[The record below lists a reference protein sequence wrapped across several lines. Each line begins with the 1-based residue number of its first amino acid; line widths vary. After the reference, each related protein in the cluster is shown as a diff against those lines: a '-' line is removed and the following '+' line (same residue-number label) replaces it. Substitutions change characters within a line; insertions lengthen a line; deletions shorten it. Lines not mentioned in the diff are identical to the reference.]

1 MNSKTKLSSFLRLMR
16 ADKPIGSALL
26 LWPTLMSFFLLTDG
40 NPNYFLMSLFII
52 GTILMRSAG
61 CVINDFFD
69 RDFDGNVERTKER
82 PIAAGEISPNEAL
95 LLFFF
100 LVLCSACLLLFMNL
114 LTFLMA
120 LLGLG
125 LATFYPISKRFFP
138 IPQVFLGLAFSW
150 GIIMVSSAELG
161 EINILSLALFL
172 SCFFWIIAYDTAYAL
187 CDKKDDLDLGIHS
200 SAITFGKN
208 VTAFFFL
215 LHFLSITILIFI
227 AYIKNFHISFYFF
240 ASISSA
246 MVIYQCF
253 LIKDQDSTN
262 CLKAF
267 KNNNLVGLSFLC
279 GSILGV
285 TL

>member
-1 MNSKTKLSSFLRLMR
+1 MF
-16 ADKPIGSALL
+16 
-26 LWPTLMSFFLLTDG
+26 
-40 NPNYFLMSLFII
+40 SLFIAFYE
-52 GTILMRSAG
+52 SS
-61 CVINDFFD
+61 
-69 RDFDGNVERTKER
+69 NVFNG
-82 PIAAGEISPNEAL
+82 IAWIRISDL
-95 LLFFF
+95 LSNF
-100 LVLCSACLLLFMNL
+100 
-114 LTFLMA
+114 
-120 LLGLG
+120 
-125 LATFYPISKRFFP
+125 KRFFP

-150 GIIMVSSAELG
+150 GIIMVSSAQLG

-215 LHFLSITILIFI
+215 LHFLSITILILI

-246 MVIYQCF
+246 LVIYQCF

>member
-150 GIIMVSSAELG
+150 GIIMVSSAQLG

-227 AYIKNFHISFYFF
+227 AYLKNFHISFYFF

>member
-150 GIIMVSSAELG
+150 GIIMVSSAQLG

-208 VTAFFFL
+208 VTAIFFL

-227 AYIKNFHISFYFF
+227 AYLKNFHISFYFF

-246 MVIYQCF
+246 LVIYQCF

>member
-26 LWPTLMSFFLLTDG
+26 LWPTLMSFYLLTDG

-82 PIAAGEISPNEAL
+82 PIATGEISPNEAL

-150 GIIMVSSAELG
+150 GIIMVSSAQLG

-227 AYIKNFHISFYFF
+227 AYLKNFHISFYFF

>member
-26 LWPTLMSFFLLTDG
+26 LWPTLMSFYLLTDG

-150 GIIMVSSAELG
+150 GIIMVSSAQLG

-215 LHFLSITILIFI
+215 LHFLSIAILILI
-227 AYIKNFHISFYFF
+227 AYLKNFHISFYFF

>member
-26 LWPTLMSFFLLTDG
+26 LWPTLMSFYLLTDG

-150 GIIMVSSAELG
+150 GIIMVSSAQLG

-227 AYIKNFHISFYFF
+227 AYLKNFHISFYFF

-246 MVIYQCF
+246 LVIYQCF

>member
-26 LWPTLMSFFLLTDG
+26 LWPTLMSFYLLTDG

-150 GIIMVSSAELG
+150 GIIMVSSAQLG

-215 LHFLSITILIFI
+215 LDFLSITILIFI
-227 AYIKNFHISFYFF
+227 AYLKNFHISFYFF

>member
-150 GIIMVSSAELG
+150 GIIMVSSAQLG

-227 AYIKNFHISFYFF
+227 AYLKNFHISFYFF

-267 KNNNLVGLSFLC
+267 KINNLVGLSFLC

>member
-150 GIIMVSSAELG
+150 GIIMVSSAQLG

-227 AYIKNFHISFYFF
+227 AYLKNFHISFYFF

-246 MVIYQCF
+246 LVIYQCF

>member
-26 LWPTLMSFFLLTDG
+26 LWPTLMSFYLLTDG

-52 GTILMRSAG
+52 GTVLMRSAG

-150 GIIMVSSAELG
+150 GIIMVSSAQLG

-215 LHFLSITILIFI
+215 LHFLSIPILILI
-227 AYIKNFHISFYFF
+227 AFIKNFHISFYVF

-246 MVIYQCF
+246 LVIYQCF

>member
-26 LWPTLMSFFLLTDG
+26 LWPTLMSFYLLTDG

-150 GIIMVSSAELG
+150 GIIMVSSAQLG

-227 AYIKNFHISFYFF
+227 AYLKNFHISFYFF

>member
-26 LWPTLMSFFLLTDG
+26 LWPTLMSFYLLTDG

-150 GIIMVSSAELG
+150 GIIMVSSAQLG

-246 MVIYQCF
+246 LVIYQCF

>member
-26 LWPTLMSFFLLTDG
+26 LWPTLMSFYLLTDG

-150 GIIMVSSAELG
+150 GIIMVSSAQLG

-208 VTAFFFL
+208 VTPFFFL

-227 AYIKNFHISFYFF
+227 AYLKNFHISFYFF

-246 MVIYQCF
+246 LVIYQCF

>member
-26 LWPTLMSFFLLTDG
+26 LWPTLMSFYLLTDG

-187 CDKKDDLDLGIHS
+187 CDKKDDLDLGIYS

-227 AYIKNFHISFYFF
+227 AYLKNFHISFYFF

>member
-1 MNSKTKLSSFLRLMR
+1 MLFLNVKAFAFTDPNHIDELDESDEIVPTSVKFSPDGKTMFHVGVNSTKLRQYSLSTGFDLSTASEETAEIDLSD
-16 ADKPIGSALL
+16 AQGGPQDIAFNS
-26 LWPTLMSFFLLTDG
+26 DG
-40 NPNYFLMSLFII
+40 TILFII

-82 PIAAGEISPNEAL
+82 PIATGEISPNEAL

-150 GIIMVSSAELG
+150 GIIMVSSAQLG

-215 LHFLSITILIFI
+215 LHFVS
-227 AYIKNFHISFYFF
+227 
-240 ASISSA
+240 
-246 MVIYQCF
+246 
-253 LIKDQDSTN
+253 
-262 CLKAF
+262 
-267 KNNNLVGLSFLC
+267 
-279 GSILGV
+279 
-285 TL
+285 

>member
-1 MNSKTKLSSFLRLMR
+1 MR

-150 GIIMVSSAELG
+150 GIIMVSSAQLG

-227 AYIKNFHISFYFF
+227 AYLKNFHISFYFF

>member
-1 MNSKTKLSSFLRLMR
+1 MR

-26 LWPTLMSFFLLTDG
+26 LWPTLMSFYLLTDG

-150 GIIMVSSAELG
+150 GIIMVSSAQLG

-215 LHFLSITILIFI
+215 LHFLSITILILI

-240 ASISSA
+240 ASISA
-246 MVIYQCF
+246 ALVIYQCF

>member
-16 ADKPIGSALL
+16 ADKPIGSALF
-26 LWPTLMSFFLLTDG
+26 LWPTLMSFYLLTDG

-150 GIIMVSSAELG
+150 GIIMVSSAQLG

-227 AYIKNFHISFYFF
+227 AYLKNFHISFYFF

>member
-26 LWPTLMSFFLLTDG
+26 LWPTLMSFYLLTDG

-52 GTILMRSAG
+52 GSILMRSAG

-150 GIIMVSSAELG
+150 GIIMVSSAQLG

-227 AYIKNFHISFYFF
+227 AYLKNFHISFYFF

>member
-26 LWPTLMSFFLLTDG
+26 LWPTLMSFYLLTDG

-150 GIIMVSSAELG
+150 GIIMVPSAQLG

-208 VTAFFFL
+208 VTTFFFL

-227 AYIKNFHISFYFF
+227 AYLKNFHIIFYFF

-246 MVIYQCF
+246 LVIYQCF

>member
-150 GIIMVSSAELG
+150 GIIMVSSAQLG

-215 LHFLSITILIFI
+215 LHFLSISILIFI
-227 AYIKNFHISFYFF
+227 AYLKNFHISFYFF

-246 MVIYQCF
+246 LVIYQCF

>member
-26 LWPTLMSFFLLTDG
+26 LWPTLMSFYLLTDG
-40 NPNYFLMSLFII
+40 KANYFLMSLFII

-150 GIIMVSSAELG
+150 GIIMVSSAQLG

-227 AYIKNFHISFYFF
+227 AYLKNFHISFYFF

>member
-114 LTFLMA
+114 LTFFMA

-150 GIIMVSSAELG
+150 GIIMVSSAQLG

-246 MVIYQCF
+246 LVIYQCF

>member
-26 LWPTLMSFFLLTDG
+26 LWPTLMSFYLLTDG

-150 GIIMVSSAELG
+150 GIIMVSSAQLG
-161 EINILSLALFL
+161 EVNILSLALFL

-227 AYIKNFHISFYFF
+227 AYLKNFHISFYFF

>member
-26 LWPTLMSFFLLTDG
+26 LWPTLMSFYLLTDG

-100 LVLCSACLLLFMNL
+100 LVLCSACLLLFMNF

-150 GIIMVSSAELG
+150 GIIMVSSAQLG

-227 AYIKNFHISFYFF
+227 AYLKNFHISFYFF

>member
-26 LWPTLMSFFLLTDG
+26 LWPTLMSFYLLSDG
-40 NPNYFLMSLFII
+40 NPNYFLMSFFII

-125 LATFYPISKRFFP
+125 LATFYPISKRFLP

-150 GIIMVSSAELG
+150 GIIMVSSAQLG

-208 VTAFFFL
+208 VTTFFFL

-227 AYIKNFHISFYFF
+227 AYLKNFHISFYFF
-240 ASISSA
+240 ASISST

>member
-26 LWPTLMSFFLLTDG
+26 LWPTLMSFYLLTDG

-150 GIIMVSSAELG
+150 GIIMVSSAQLG

-208 VTAFFFL
+208 VTALFFL

-227 AYIKNFHISFYFF
+227 AYLKNFHISFYFF

>member
-26 LWPTLMSFFLLTDG
+26 LWPTLMSFYLLTDG
-40 NPNYFLMSLFII
+40 NPNYFLMSLFIF

-150 GIIMVSSAELG
+150 GIIMVSSAQLG

-227 AYIKNFHISFYFF
+227 AYLKNFHISFYFF

>member
-26 LWPTLMSFFLLTDG
+26 LWPTLMSFYLLTDG

-150 GIIMVSSAELG
+150 GIIMVSSAQLG

-172 SCFFWIIAYDTAYAL
+172 SCFFWIIAYDRAYAL

-227 AYIKNFHISFYFF
+227 AYLKNFHISFYFF

>member
-26 LWPTLMSFFLLTDG
+26 LWPTLMSFYLLTDG

-150 GIIMVSSAELG
+150 GIIMVSSAQLG

-208 VTAFFFL
+208 VTTFFFL

-227 AYIKNFHISFYFF
+227 AYLKNFHISFYFF

-246 MVIYQCF
+246 LVIYQCF

>member
-26 LWPTLMSFFLLTDG
+26 LWPTLMSFYLLTDG

-82 PIAAGEISPNEAL
+82 PIAAGEISHNEAL

-150 GIIMVSSAELG
+150 GIIMVSSAQLG

-215 LHFLSITILIFI
+215 LHFLSIAILILI
-227 AYIKNFHISFYFF
+227 AYLKNFHISFYFF

-246 MVIYQCF
+246 LVIYQCF
-253 LIKDQDSTN
+253 LIKDLDSTN

>member
-1 MNSKTKLSSFLRLMR
+1 MNSKTKLSRFLRLMR
-16 ADKPIGSALL
+16 VDKPIGSALL
-26 LWPTLMSFFLLTDG
+26 LWPTLMSFYLLTDG

-150 GIIMVSSAELG
+150 GIIMVSSAQLD

-227 AYIKNFHISFYFF
+227 AYLKNFHISFYFF

>member
-26 LWPTLMSFFLLTDG
+26 LWPPLMSFYLLTDG

-150 GIIMVSSAELG
+150 GIIMVSSAQLG

-227 AYIKNFHISFYFF
+227 AYLKNFHISFYFF

>member
-26 LWPTLMSFFLLTDG
+26 LWPTLMSFYLLTDG

-82 PIAAGEISPNEAL
+82 PIAAGEVSPNEAL

-150 GIIMVSSAELG
+150 GIIMVSSAQLG

-227 AYIKNFHISFYFF
+227 AYLKNFHISFYFF

>member
-150 GIIMVSSAELG
+150 GIIMVSSAQLG

-215 LHFLSITILIFI
+215 LHFLSIAILILI
-227 AYIKNFHISFYFF
+227 AYLKNFHISFYFF

-246 MVIYQCF
+246 LVIYQCF

>member
-150 GIIMVSSAELG
+150 GIIMVSSAQLG

-227 AYIKNFHISFYFF
+227 AYLKNFHISFYFF
-240 ASISSA
+240 ASISA
-246 MVIYQCF
+246 ALVIYQCF

>member
-1 MNSKTKLSSFLRLMR
+1 
-16 ADKPIGSALL
+16 
-26 LWPTLMSFFLLTDG
+26 
-40 NPNYFLMSLFII
+40 
-52 GTILMRSAG
+52 MRSAG

-150 GIIMVSSAELG
+150 GIIMVSSAQLG

-187 CDKKDDLDLGIHS
+187 CDKKRRSRFRHTFISNYIWKKCHS
-200 SAITFGKN
+200 
-208 VTAFFFL
+208 L
-215 LHFLSITILIFI
+215 FLSSSF
-227 AYIKNFHISFYFF
+227 SFYNDIDFN
-240 ASISSA
+240 S
-246 MVIYQCF
+246 
-253 LIKDQDSTN
+253 L
-262 CLKAF
+262 F
-267 KNNNLVGLSFLC
+267 KKLSY
-279 GSILGV
+279 
-285 TL
+285 

>member
-26 LWPTLMSFFLLTDG
+26 LWPTLMSFYLLTDG

-138 IPQVFLGLAFSW
+138 VPQVFLGLAFSW
-150 GIIMVSSAELG
+150 GIIMVSSAQLG

-227 AYIKNFHISFYFF
+227 AYLKNFHISFYFF